1 MPAAPRAPQQ
11 HARPAAAAGPRKPL
25 LTLAHV
31 HAYLHVPYCV
41 AKCPYCDFNSIAG
54 RDDEHTAYVD
64 ALLSEIRRLP
74 IGPYRTIF
82 IGGGTPTLLAPAL
95 LERLLS
101 GLRGH
106 LALAPDIEFTCEAN
120 PGTVDVERFRVLAA
134 HGVNRISLGVQS
146 THDHHLQRLGRV
158 HSALEAERAID
169 LARAVVPRVSADLIV
184 GLQDQ
189 TDAEIEADLGI
200 YDRHDL
206 DHASVYHLTYE
217 PGTEFHAR
225 LQRGD
230 LAEIDPERS
239 RSVLVQVSE
248 RLAERGLQRYET
260 SNFAKPGHES
270 RHNLA
275 YWLGRDYQA
284 AGAGAVSTIAG
295 IRRTREKHPARYIS
309 AITAGNDATW
319 RHEQLTAEELLREA
333 WMLGLRLADGLP
345 LARVDALGDNPARY
359 QSRIA
364 GLAKEG
370 FVISDG
376 ERVRLSATSWP
387 LLDEIAVH
395 LMP

>member
-1 MPAAPRAPQQ
+1 
-11 HARPAAAAGPRKPL
+11 
-25 LTLAHV
+25 
-31 HAYLHVPYCV
+31 
-41 AKCPYCDFNSIAG
+41 
-54 RDDEHTAYVD
+54 
-64 ALLSEIRRLP
+64 
-74 IGPYRTIF
+74 
-82 IGGGTPTLLAPAL
+82 
-95 LERLLS
+95 
-101 GLRGH
+101 
-106 LALAPDIEFTCEAN
+106 
-120 PGTVDVERFRVLAA
+120 
-134 HGVNRISLGVQS
+134 
-146 THDHHLQRLGRV
+146 LGRV